1 MKRLI
6 CLLLTVCMLF
16 ALAACGAASPAE
28 GPAAEWSREGY
39 YADEDGNMLSVTRMD
54 DVEEP
59 GWYVGFS
66 NGEDLIEDSYGGML
80 PQEGNTLHGS
90 LASGGSGRELTV
102 TVSEEGEY
110 GLLLVV
116 EGVESYHF
124 KPMDIPAADHAISIN
139 TEGPGQIAYAKTEA
153 ELNFDGYFSSS
164 SFPLWEPGT
173 YVLGAKTDEEGWA
186 FIKWTKD
193 GEDFSTDPIIT
204 VELNDDAAF
213 VAVFDYIGSDGQN
226 PVMNFIGDYQC
237 DRARAHVECIGD
249 DAAKITID
257 WAGSAWERAHW
268 EIVGPL
274 DTETLTISY
283 SGCTKAIIVC
293 DDSGEETSR
302 EPEYEDGTGTIVFG
316 EGLSFTWH
324 EDQAERDDMVFEWI
338 PVAEESHGFEG
349 RWADE
354 TAGRCQIEF
363 SYRGEGSMD
372 VKITWSSS
380 ANERSCWEMTA
391 NVYKNDIMVY
401 QDGHA
406 WVETYSDDS
415 HSTVSDESF
424 NETGSFYLL
433 DGKLHWVNDKT
444 SEETVFIPA

>member
-1 MKRLI
+1 
-6 CLLLTVCMLF
+6 MLF
-16 ALAACGAASPAE
+16 RS
-28 GPAAEWSREGY
+28 
-39 YADEDGNMLSVTRMD
+39 
-54 DVEEP
+54 
-59 GWYVGFS
+59 
-66 NGEDLIEDSYGGML
+66 
-80 PQEGNTLHGS
+80 
-90 LASGGSGRELTV
+90 
-102 TVSEEGEY
+102 
-110 GLLLVV
+110 
-116 EGVESYHF
+116 
-124 KPMDIPAADHAISIN
+124 
-139 TEGPGQIAYAKTEA
+139 
-153 ELNFDGYFSSS
+153 
-164 SFPLWEPGT
+164 
-173 YVLGAKTDEEGWA
+173 
-186 FIKWTKD
+186 
-193 GEDFSTDPIIT
+193 
-204 VELNDDAAF
+204 
-213 VAVFDYIGSDGQN
+213 
-226 PVMNFIGDYQC
+226 
-237 DRARAHVECIGD
+237 
-249 DAAKITID
+249 
-257 WAGSAWERAHW
+257 
-268 EIVGPL
+268 
-274 DTETLTISY
+274 
-283 SGCTKAIIVC
+283 
-293 DDSGEETSR
+293 
-302 EPEYEDGTGTIVFG
+302 
-316 EGLSFTWH
+316 SFTWH